1 MLDLASTAGLTAK
14 LIANDEVIP
23 SLQSAWGPSL
33 YRRIVMPKGSYPG
46 QQTDIGV
53 VAIDNALVVDAAMDA
68 QLAYDVTRTLF
79 DRKAE
84 LAAIHPEARHL
95 SPEVAIAGSPAD
107 FHPGAIRYYQER
119 GVWSP

>member
-1 MLDLASTAGLTAK
+1 MD
-14 LIANDEVIP
+14 DE
-23 SLQSAWGPSL
+23 
-33 YRRIVMPKGSYPG
+33 
-46 QQTDIGV
+46 
-53 VAIDNALVVDAAMDA
+53 
-68 QLAYDVTRTLF
+68 LAYDVTRALF

-95 SPEVAIAGSPAD
+95 SPDVAIIGSPAE